1 MEDSSCTTTEPA
13 KLKHRKSCQPVYVS
27 VPFHRQSQLTVFSGV
42 KMLVSNLGP
51 EVTDEDL
58 QVLLSFSSSLRF

>member
-1 MEDSSCTTTEPA
+1 MHVKCREDLFCA
-13 KLKHRKSCQPVYVS
+13 VLCA
-27 VPFHRQSQLTVFSGV
+27 GV

-58 QVLLSFSSSLRF
+58 QVWHQSSCSLFGDDIGNEMSIAGALHRAWWPT